1 MRKIQ
6 KESHVLKTFFEG
18 DTILNELPI
27 LLYPKQ
33 AQKLLGI
40 GTTKFYELVKLPNF
54 PKPRNPLGKRPMYIR
69 KEIEDW
75 AINLDIIPFI
85 RK

>member
-6 KESHVLKTFFEG
+6 KRGHVLLTFFEG

-40 GTTKFYELVKLPNF
+40 GTTKFYELVKLSDF
-54 PKPRNPLGKRPMYIR
+54 PKSRNPLGKRPMYLR
-69 KEIEDW
+69 KEIEVW
-75 AINLDIIPFI
+75 ASSLSTVEHNG
-85 RK
+85 